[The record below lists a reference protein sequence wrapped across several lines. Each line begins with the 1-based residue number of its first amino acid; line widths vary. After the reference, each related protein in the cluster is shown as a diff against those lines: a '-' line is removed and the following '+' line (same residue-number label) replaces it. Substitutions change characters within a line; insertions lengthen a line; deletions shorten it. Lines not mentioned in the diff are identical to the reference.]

1 MSDLLILKR
10 GIFHARLDIPA
21 DVREAFGNRKVLT
34 KSLGTTSKS
43 EANHKKYKFIELWKR
58 QIAEARKK
66 KNVSDKENWKDEALY
81 VSETMQQETGALPI
95 ETMKFIE
102 LVEKHKIKSVDD
114 RDELIDILTKKSTYT
129 AKTIFTDAR
138 LKAYADF
145 QHDRII
151 PTTID
156 TQLSRLKK
164 FRVWLEK
171 NDLDLN
177 FDSVELHLN
186 HLEHSQKT
194 KKQYLF
200 AYNSFFKWGKKY
212 DKTIREKYK
221 DLANP
226 FESHDLREKLST
238 EIKERKAFTIAEIKK
253 IHQKADDE
261 NLRNIIKIGA
271 YTGMRIEELFKIKKS
286 DIEKQENILFFNI
299 SRAKTKA
306 GRRKVPIHSHIEDL
320 IEHYQ
325 KNNPNDEYLFPS
337 PAGNKYGNR
346 SDALSKRFG
355 RHKTTL
361 GFGSEYVFHSL
372 RKSLI
377 TELQRNNVDPLTIT
391 SVVGHKTN
399 SITFDIYS
407 AGPSLIQKSDAIE
420 SLNFEI

>member
-151 PTTID
+151 PKTID

-164 FRVWLEK
+164 LRAWLEK

-238 EIKERKAFTIAEIKK
+238 EIKERKAFTIAEIKD

-261 NLRNIIKIGA
+261 NLRNMIKIGA

-306 GRRKVPIHSHIEDL
+306 GRRKVPIHSHIENL

-355 RHKTTL
+355 RHKTAL

-407 AGPSLIQKSDAIE
+407 AGPSLKQKSDAIE

>member
-151 PTTID
+151 PKTID

-164 FRVWLEK
+164 FRAWLEK

-238 EIKERKAFTIAEIKK
+238 EIKERKAFTIAEIKD

-306 GRRKVPIHSHIEDL
+306 GRRKVPIHSLIEDL

-355 RHKTTL
+355 RHKTAL

-407 AGPSLIQKSDAIE
+407 AGPSLKQKSDAIE

>member
-151 PTTID
+151 PKTID

-164 FRVWLEK
+164 LRAWLEK

-238 EIKERKAFTIAEIKK
+238 EIKERKAFTIAEIKD

-261 NLRNIIKIGA
+261 NLRNMIKIGA

-306 GRRKVPIHSHIEDL
+306 GRRKVPIHSHIENL

-346 SDALSKRFG
+346 SDTLSKRFG
-355 RHKTTL
+355 RHKTAL

-407 AGPSLIQKSDAIE
+407 AGPSLKQKSDAIE

>member
-1 MSDLLILKR
+1 MSNFLILKR
-10 GIFHARLDIPA
+10 GIFHARLDVPA

-66 KNVSDKENWKDEALY
+66 KNATEKENWKDEALY
-81 VSETMQQETGALPI
+81 VSETMQQENDAFPI
-95 ETMKFIE
+95 ETLKFIE

-114 RDELIDILTKKSTYT
+114 RDELIDILTKKSTYS

-138 LKAYADF
+138 LEAYAEF

-151 PTTID
+151 PKTID

-171 NDLDLN
+171 NELDLN

-200 AYNSFFKWGKKY
+200 AYNSFFKWGRKY

-238 EIKERKAFTIAEIKK
+238 EIKERKAFTILEVKN
-253 IHQKADDE
+253 IHQKTDDE

-271 YTGMRIEELFKIKKS
+271 YTGMRIEELFKIKKA
-286 DIEKQENILFFNI
+286 DIEKQDNILFINI
-299 SRAKTKA
+299 SKAKTKA
-306 GRRKVPIHSHIEDL
+306 GRRKVPIHSHIKDL
-320 IEHYQ
+320 MENYQ
-325 KNNPNDEYLFPS
+325 NINTNDEYLFPS

-355 RHKTTL
+355 RHKTAL

-372 RKSLI
+372 RKSII
-377 TELQRNNVDPLTIT
+377 TELQRNNIDPLTIT
-391 SVVGHKTN
+391 SIVGHKTN

-407 AGPSLIQKSDAIE
+407 AGPSLKQKSDAIE

>member
-1 MSDLLILKR
+1 MSDFLILKR
-10 GIFHARLDIPA
+10 GIFHARLDVPA

-66 KNVSDKENWKDEALY
+66 KNVSEKENWKDEALY
-81 VSETMQQETGALPI
+81 ISETMQQENDAFPI
-95 ETMKFIE
+95 ETLKFIE

-138 LKAYADF
+138 LKAYAEF

-151 PTTID
+151 PKTID

-171 NDLDLN
+171 NELDLN

-186 HLEHSQKT
+186 QLEHSQKT

-238 EIKERKAFTIAEIKK
+238 EIKERKAFTIAEVKN
-253 IHQKADDE
+253 IHQKIDDE

-286 DIEKQENILFFNI
+286 DIEKQDNILFINI
-299 SRAKTKA
+299 SKAKTKA
-306 GRRKVPIHSHIEDL
+306 GRRKVPIHSHIKDL
-320 IEHYQ
+320 IENYQ
-325 KNNPNDEYLFPS
+325 KINPNDEYLFPS

-355 RHKTTL
+355 RHKTAL

-377 TELQRNNVDPLTIT
+377 TELQRNNIDPLTIT
-391 SVVGHKTN
+391 SIVGHKTN

-407 AGPSLIQKSDAIE
+407 AGPSLKQKSDAIE

>member
-151 PTTID
+151 PKTID

>member
-58 QIAEARKK
+58 QIAEVRKK
-66 KNVSDKENWKDEALY
+66 KNVNDKENWKDEALY
-81 VSETMQQETGALPI
+81 LSETMQQETGALPI

-151 PTTID
+151 PKTID

>member
-1 MSDLLILKR
+1 MSNFLILKR
-10 GIFHARLDIPA
+10 GIFHARLDVPA

-66 KNVSDKENWKDEALY
+66 KNATEKENWKDEALY
-81 VSETMQQETGALPI
+81 VSETMQQENDAFPI
-95 ETMKFIE
+95 ETLKFIE

-114 RDELIDILTKKSTYT
+114 RDELIDILTKKSTYS

-138 LKAYADF
+138 LEAYAEF

-151 PTTID
+151 PKTID

-171 NDLDLN
+171 NELDLN

-200 AYNSFFKWGKKY
+200 AYNSFFKWGRKY

-238 EIKERKAFTIAEIKK
+238 EIKERKAFTILEVKN
-253 IHQKADDE
+253 IHQKTDDE

-271 YTGMRIEELFKIKKS
+271 YTGMRIEELFKIKKA
-286 DIEKQENILFFNI
+286 DIEKQDNILFINI
-299 SRAKTKA
+299 SKAKTKA
-306 GRRKVPIHSHIEDL
+306 GRRKVPIHSHIKDL
-320 IEHYQ
+320 MENYQ
-325 KNNPNDEYLFPS
+325 NINTNDEYLFPS

-355 RHKTTL
+355 RHKTAL

-377 TELQRNNVDPLTIT
+377 TELQRNNIDPLTIT
-391 SVVGHKTN
+391 SIVGHKTN

-407 AGPSLIQKSDAIE
+407 AGPSLKQKSDAIE

>member
-151 PTTID
+151 PKTID

-164 FRVWLEK
+164 LRAWLEK

-238 EIKERKAFTIAEIKK
+238 EIKERKAFTIAEIKD

-261 NLRNIIKIGA
+261 NLRNMIKIGA

-306 GRRKVPIHSHIEDL
+306 GRRKVPIHSHIENL

>member
-81 VSETMQQETGALPI
+81 VSETMQQEAGALPI

-151 PTTID
+151 PKTID

-164 FRVWLEK
+164 FRAWLEK

-238 EIKERKAFTIAEIKK
+238 EIKERKAFTVSEIQNL
-253 IHQKADDE
+253 HQQADDE
-261 NLRNIIKIGA
+261 NLRNVIKVGA
-271 YTGMRIEELFKIKKS
+271 YTGMRIEELFKTKKT
-286 DIEKQENILFFNI
+286 DIEEQGNVLFINIFK
-299 SRAKTKA
+299 AKTKA
-306 GRRKVPIHSHIEDL
+306 GRRKVPIHSHIKDL

-355 RHKTTL
+355 RHKTAL

-391 SVVGHKTN
+391 SIVGHKTN

-407 AGPSLIQKSDAIE
+407 AGPSLKQKSDAME
-420 SLNFEI
+420 SLDFEI

>member
-1 MSDLLILKR
+1 MSDFLILKR

-21 DVREAFGNRKVLT
+21 DVRKAFGNRKVLT
-34 KSLGTTSKS
+34 KTLGTTSKS
-43 EANHKKYKFIELWKR
+43 EANHKKYQFIELWKR
-58 QIAEARKK
+58 QIAEVRKK
-66 KNVSDKENWKDEALY
+66 KNVSDKANWKDEALY

-151 PTTID
+151 PKTID

-164 FRVWLEK
+164 FRTWLEK

-238 EIKERKAFTIAEIKK
+238 EIKERKAFTIEEIKN
-253 IHQKADDE
+253 IHQETDDE

-271 YTGMRIEELFKIKKS
+271 YTGMRIEELFKVKKS
-286 DIEKQENILFFNI
+286 DVEKQEDILFFNI

-306 GRRKVPIHSHIEDL
+306 GRRKVPIHSHIANL
-320 IEHYQ
+320 IDHYQ
-325 KNNPNDEYLFPS
+325 KNNPNDEYLLPS

-407 AGPSLIQKSDAIE
+407 AGPSLKQKSDAIE
-420 SLNFEI
+420 SLDFGI

>member
-10 GIFHARLDIPA
+10 GIFHVRLDIPV

-43 EANHKKYKFIELWKR
+43 EANHKKYEFIELWKR

-66 KNVSDKENWKDEALY
+66 KSISRKENWKDEALY
-81 VSETMQQETGALPI
+81 VSETMRQESDALPI
-95 ETMKFIE
+95 ETIKFIE
-102 LVEKHKIKSVDD
+102 LVEKHKIRSVED
-114 RDELIDILTKKSTYT
+114 RDELINILTKQSTYT

-138 LKAYADF
+138 LKAYAEF
-145 QHDRII
+145 QNDRII
-151 PTTID
+151 PKTID

-164 FRVWLEK
+164 FRAWLEK

-177 FDSVELHLN
+177 FESVELHLN
-186 HLEHSQKT
+186 SLEHSQKT

-212 DKTIREKYK
+212 DKTVREKYK

-226 FESHDLREKLST
+226 FESHDLREKLSV
-238 EIKERKAFTIAEIKK
+238 EIKERKAFTVAEIKD

-271 YTGMRIEELFKIKKS
+271 YTGMRIEELFKTKKA
-286 DIEKQENILFFNI
+286 DIEKHQDVLSINVL
-299 SRAKTKA
+299 RAKTKA
-306 GRRKVPIHSHIEDL
+306 GRRKVPIHSHIKDL
-320 IEHYQ
+320 IESYQ
-325 KNNPNDEYLFPS
+325 KINPNDEFLFPS
-337 PAGNKYGNR
+337 SAGNKYGNR

-355 RHKTTL
+355 RHKTAL

-377 TELQRNNVDPLTIT
+377 TELQRNNIDPLTIT
-391 SVVGHKTN
+391 SIVGHKTN

-407 AGPSLIQKSDAIE
+407 AGPSLKQKSDAVE

>member
-1 MSDLLILKR
+1 MSDFLILKR
-10 GIFHARLDIPA
+10 GIFHARLDVPA

-58 QIAEARKK
+58 QIAEARKT
-66 KNVSDKENWKDEALY
+66 KNATEKENWKDEALY
-81 VSETMQQETGALPI
+81 VSETMQQENDAFPI
-95 ETMKFIE
+95 ETLKFIE

-114 RDELIDILTKKSTYT
+114 RDELIDILTKKSTYS

-138 LKAYADF
+138 LGAYAEF

-151 PTTID
+151 PKTID
-156 TQLSRLKK
+156 THLSRLKK

-171 NDLDLN
+171 NELDLN

-200 AYNSFFKWGKKY
+200 AYNSFFKWGRKY

-238 EIKERKAFTIAEIKK
+238 EIKERKAFTISEVKNIHKK
-253 IHQKADDE
+253 TDDE

-271 YTGMRIEELFKIKKS
+271 YTGMRIEELFKIKKA
-286 DIEKQENILFFNI
+286 DIEKQDNILFINI
-299 SRAKTKA
+299 SKAKTKA
-306 GRRKVPIHSHIEDL
+306 GRRKVPIHSHIKDL
-320 IEHYQ
+320 IEKY
-325 KNNPNDEYLFPS
+325 KNINPNDEYLFPS

-355 RHKTTL
+355 RHKTAL

-377 TELQRNNVDPLTIT
+377 TELQRNNIDPLTIT
-391 SVVGHKTN
+391 SIVGHKTN

-407 AGPSLIQKSDAIE
+407 AGPSLKQKSDAIE